1 MENMKLCEIHYLQ
14 GRHRQYREKV
24 PESLKIQ
31 RKTQTAPCEDQN
43 NGGEG
48 GEIRAQKVEDLV
60 TLLKRKRAEEPAPV
74 KIKKA
79 KKKKKKKK
87 KLKRCDL
94 NLELIRMVLKREV
107 EKRNTPPSK
116 KKKKVVVEE
125 ESDEDHDDLTRDL
138 PNGRMAISSSSSQ
151 SLGNVG
157 SNSASDVRVGADLG
171 LATTTRRCFRSKNIE
186 PMPVGTLQAKL

>member
-79 KKKKKKKK
+79 KIKKKK

-116 KKKKVVVEE
+116 KKKKKVVVEE
-125 ESDEDHDDLTRDL
+125 ESDEERDDLTRDL

-151 SLGNVG
+151 SPGNVG

-171 LATTTRRCFRSKNIE
+171 PAATTRRCFRSKNIE